1 MEEEKIKEEVL
12 RNNRD
17 QNSMGNPGLLFSD
30 AIIPNNHTT
39 NLFDFPLIDTID
51 SSFKPSTFLD
61 LLKAKKKN
69 QKKGREPRFAFMTKS
84 EVDHLDDG
92 YRWRKYGQ
100 KAVKNS
106 PYPRSYYRCTT
117 AGCGVKKRVERS
129 SDDPSIVVT
138 TYEGQHTHQS
148 PIMPRGA
155 LSSTA
160 FTPSPQQQP
169 PLVFSQ
175 PQQLYRNQFT
185 YAPAPPA
192 DVVTCGGGF
201 GHSGGPFWKVEFGR
215 GDSISASK
223 SAAQN
228 NIPGPNST
236 VATLVTK
243 FQNLGLSLRDMV
255 ALSGGH
261 TLGKAR
267 CTSFSSRLQTN
278 GGSPNEGANQEFI
291 ESLKQ
296 LCSAP
301 GSSSTLAQLDI
312 VTPATF
318 DNQYYIN
325 LLSGEGLLQS
335 DHVLVT
341 GDYQTREI
349 VETYAVDPVAFFE
362 DFKQSMVKMG
372 SLKPPAGTQTVIRT
386 NCRTTNSLE
395 ALLILSV
402 VSVPYKAVTL
412 CLRTYIFISQLE
424 WQMHADPIVPLQ
436 VPEDQIVLISI
447 IENEAT

>member
-1 MEEEKIKEEVL
+1 MAKYLFFHLSLVMFSFTAIALANMQASYGGDENLPTFGTPPICPEAEAIVFSWVQTAISEDPRMAASLLRLHFHDCFGCDASVLLDDNENFVGEKTAAPNVNSLRGFEVI
-12 RNNRD
+12 
-17 QNSMGNPGLLFSD
+17 D
-30 AIIPNNHTT
+30 AI
-39 NLFDFPLIDTID
+39 
-51 SSFKPSTFLD
+51 
-61 LLKAKKKN
+61 
-69 QKKGREPRFAFMTKS
+69 KS
-84 EVDHLDDG
+84 EMESVCPQTVSCADIL
-92 YRWRKYGQ
+92 
-100 KAVKNS
+100 
-106 PYPRSYYRCTT
+106 
-117 AGCGVKKRVERS
+117 
-129 SDDPSIVVT
+129 
-138 TYEGQHTHQS
+138 
-148 PIMPRGA
+148 A
-155 LSSTA
+155 LAARDSVG
-160 FTPSPQQQP
+160 
-169 PLVFSQ
+169 L
-175 PQQLYRNQFT
+175 
-185 YAPAPPA
+185 
-192 DVVTCGGGF
+192 
-201 GHSGGPFWKVEFGR
+201 SGGPFWKVEFGR

-236 VATLVTK
+236 VATLVSK

-267 CTSFSSRLQTN
+267 CASFSSRLQAN

-301 GSSSTLAQLDI
+301 GSSSTLAQLDV

-341 GDYQTREI
+341 EHYQTREI
-349 VETYAVDPVAFFE
+349 VETYAIDPVAFFE

-386 NCRTTNSLE
+386 NCRT
-395 ALLILSV
+395 
-402 VSVPYKAVTL
+402 VS
-412 CLRTYIFISQLE
+412 
-424 WQMHADPIVPLQ
+424 
-436 VPEDQIVLISI
+436 
-447 IENEAT
+447 